1 MFLQQLSTR
10 KKGIINGGWEIHI
23 FGVKVLNLLE
33 MPEIIHFFHIC
44 GIHIIYIFSS
54 INGAYKFLNLNMML
68 LVLNLFCCKILCIYL
83 CSSISVSNSHIV
95 IIFFDCLHLA
105 CCCFWIILNFLNIW
119 ASLVLTKYVRS
130 KKIVKAEKNKNSNVG
145 RGCPYDP
152 LGKVNYNGI
161 SKVEQC
167 I

>member
-1 MFLQQLSTR
+1 MRDPYFWCESTKSPR
-10 KKGIINGGWEIHI
+10 DARNYMH
-23 FGVKVLNLLE
+23 
-33 MPEIIHFFHIC
+33 HFFHIC
-44 GIHIIYIFSS
+44 GIHIMIYIFSS

-105 CCCFWIILNFLNIW
+105 CCCSWIILNFLNIW

-130 KKIVKAEKNKNSNVG
+130 KKIVKAEKQQKFKCRKRMPIWSP
-145 RGCPYDP
+145 R
-152 LGKVNYNGI
+152 
-161 SKVEQC
+161 
-167 I
+167 